1 MAVPKSKVSKQRGN
15 SRFAQWKLTAPSLT
29 ECPQCKTMILP
40 HRVCPNCGYYNGRQV
55 VVPKEDKKEN

>member
-15 SRFAQWKLTAPSLT
+15 TRFAQWKLSAPGLT

>member
-15 SRFAQWKLTAPSLT
+15 TRFAQWKLTAPNLT
-29 ECPQCKTMILP
+29 ECPQCKTMITP

>member
-15 SRFAQWKLTAPSLT
+15 SRFAQWKLTAPNLT

-40 HRVCPNCGYYNGRQV
+40 HRVCPNCGYYTGRQV